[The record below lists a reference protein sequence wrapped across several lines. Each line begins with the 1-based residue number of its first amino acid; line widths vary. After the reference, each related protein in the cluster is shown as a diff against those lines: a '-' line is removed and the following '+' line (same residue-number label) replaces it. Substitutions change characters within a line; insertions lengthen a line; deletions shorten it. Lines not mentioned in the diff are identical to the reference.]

1 MRSRFQD
8 HEQPIKDA
16 KRVPPHGV
24 MHRRLAAYSF
34 TTAQRMAI
42 DRGNALRILPPLK
55 GKLA

>member
-1 MRSRFQD
+1 M
-8 HEQPIKDA
+8 KDA

-24 MHRRLAAYSF
+24 MHKRLAAYSF